1 MNIQNSDTSSWALD
15 LSGFQPE
22 YTPVKAWTLLQFYQM
37 IGRKTTF
44 VLDNFCPYEDL
55 KYCVYSPK
63 EKRYYFKTYPDVP
76 LWLVMFYDPNG
87 SWDSYDS
94 FLNQLRE
101 KVDRG
106 HVHILFTTE
115 QIAEMSSF
123 LIRLYKSHFN
133 NEGKVPYKLYL
144 QLMEESLR
152 REDYADNHKD
162 LTGYRTVLKI
172 YDEKISAIWKQCYK
186 E

>member
-22 YTPVKAWTLLQFYQM
+22 YTAVKCSSVLAFYQLR
-37 IGRKTTF
+37 GKTTNL
-44 VLDNFCPYEDL
+44 VANNLEPIPNLYYTVYVPHED
-55 KYCVYSPK
+55 
-63 EKRYYFKTYPDVP
+63 RYYYKEFRDYDLDTLY
-76 LWLVMFYDPNG
+76 FYRRSLTFSGEDQAVFDLTRNVQEG
-87 SWDSYDS
+87 
-94 FLNQLRE
+94 N
-101 KVDRG
+101 
-106 HVHILFTTE
+106 VHILFTTE